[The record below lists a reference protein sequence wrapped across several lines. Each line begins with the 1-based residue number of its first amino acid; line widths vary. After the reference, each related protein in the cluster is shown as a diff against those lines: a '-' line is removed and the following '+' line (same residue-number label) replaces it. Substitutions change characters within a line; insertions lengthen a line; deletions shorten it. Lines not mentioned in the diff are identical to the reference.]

1 MTTKYYKTIF
11 IFLSILP
18 LFLFVLPLWKITMD
32 APQFPEG
39 LAMFIHI
46 NKVEGIG
53 ENGLNSINNLNHYI
67 GMKKIE
73 PEGIPELKI
82 MPPLVVFISIL
93 GLIFAFIGN
102 KKLLLIWIIIFTI
115 LALAG
120 IYDFYLWQTDYGQNL
135 DPNAILKMEGMS
147 YQPPLFGTKEI
158 MNFTVTSLPDTGG
171 WLLFGSLLCSW
182 VVFLFVKIKKQ

>member
-1 MTTKYYKTIF
+1 MKSKYFKAIF
-11 IFLSILP
+11 IFISIL
-18 LFLFVLPLWKITMD
+18 LLLLFVLPLWRITMD

-82 MPPLVVFISIL
+82 MPPIVIGISVL

-102 KKLLLIWIIIFTI
+102 KKLILIWLILFTL
-115 LALAG
+115 LAFAG
-120 IYDFYLWQTDYGQNL
+120 IYDFYVWQTDYGQNL

-171 WLLFGSLLCSW
+171 WMLFGSLLCGW
-182 VVFLFVKIKKQ
+182 IFYFFVKMKK